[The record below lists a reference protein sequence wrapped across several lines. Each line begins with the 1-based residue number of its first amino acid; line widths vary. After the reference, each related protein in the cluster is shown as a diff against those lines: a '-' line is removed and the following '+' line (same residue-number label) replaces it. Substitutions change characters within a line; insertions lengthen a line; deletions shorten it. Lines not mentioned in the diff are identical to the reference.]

1 MSPTFSIHQLASI
14 RGNRLL
20 YKDIDFTLTAGNI
33 LYVQGANGTGK
44 TTLLRTLCGLSKP
57 LRGTID
63 WCGTSIYA
71 LNEDYARDL
80 LYLGHQAGLQD
91 DLTPL
96 ENLAFLLALAGEDMD
111 DKQARQV
118 LETLGLK
125 QVLHLPVRFLSQ
137 GQKRRVSL
145 ARLWMQNALLWILD
159 EPYAAL
165 DTEAIRLLELRIK
178 QFSEEGGIVVMTSH
192 QALAMQTGQLKH
204 LSLDNSFEH

>member
-1 MSPTFSIHQLASI
+1 M
-14 RGNRLL
+14 L

-57 LRGTID
+57 LRGTVD
-63 WCGTSIYA
+63 WCGKSIYA

-80 LYLGHQAGLQD
+80 FYLGHQAALQD

-96 ENLAFLLALAGEDMD
+96 ENLAFLLALVGEDMD
-111 DKQARQV
+111 DAEARRV

-125 QVLHLPVRFLSQ
+125 HVLHLPVRLLSQ

-165 DTEAIRLLELRIK
+165 DAEAIRLLELRIK
-178 QFSEEGGIVVMTSH
+178 QFSEAGGIVVMTSH
-192 QALAMQTGQLKH
+192 QALAMQTSQLKH